1 MFKNGIGFCQLLSLI
16 QESTIHAG
24 NTGFALRKNRTLHL
38 LDHTYVIIDHK
49 AYFPEQQEYA
59 KRKRKNNVQS

>member
-1 MFKNGIGFCQLLSLI
+1 MPRKYDVEDMKDLMTLNMICKVYGIHF
-16 QESTIHAG
+16 E
-24 NTGFALRKNRTLHL
+24 KDL

>member
-1 MFKNGIGFCQLLSLI
+1 MKDLMALNMICKVYGIHF
-16 QESTIHAG
+16 E
-24 NTGFALRKNRTLHL
+24 KDL